1 MVIARGE
8 FINELEKNVEF
19 RQRYA
24 ERERMKREKEEAAKI
39 FMEEYN
45 RIVGE
50 AARETEIAI
59 DKKLTEV
66 GLKCAADIDELKF
79 QVIFE
84 MPTRYGIVTNQ
95 PDKKD
100 GGSRTS
106 NFVKVM
112 KDIMTQL
119 VPKYELQG
127 WHLTY
132 RHIKGGIFIFTQY
145 CPVKI

>member
-19 RQRYA
+19 RQRYT
-24 ERERMKREKEEAAKI
+24 ERKRLKREKEEAIRK

-50 AARETEIAI
+50 AAKETEIAI

-66 GLKCAADIDELKF
+66 GLKSAAEIDELKF

-84 MPTRYGIVTNQ
+84 MPQRYGVVTNQ
-95 PDKKD
+95 PDKQD
-100 GGSRTS
+100 GGTRTS
-106 NFVKVM
+106 NYVKLM
-112 KDIMTQL
+112 KDVMAQL
-119 VPKYELQG
+119 IPKYESQG

-132 RHIKGGIFIFTQY
+132 RHIKGGIFIFT
-145 CPVKI
+145 IE

>member
-24 ERERMKREKEEAAKI
+24 ERERLKREKEEAARI

-59 DKKLTEV
+59 DKKLTEA

-95 PDKKD
+95 LDKKD

-106 NFVKVM
+106 NFVKLM
-112 KDIMTQL
+112 KDVMTQL
-119 VPKYELQG
+119 VPKYEIQG

-132 RHIKGGIFIFTQY
+132 RHIKGGIFIFT
-145 CPVKI
+145 IE

>member
-19 RQRYA
+19 RQRYT
-24 ERERMKREKEEAAKI
+24 ERKRLKREKEEAIRK

-50 AARETEIAI
+50 AAKETEIAI

-66 GLKCAADIDELKF
+66 GLKSAAEIDELKF

-84 MPTRYGIVTNQ
+84 MPQRYGVVTNQ
-95 PDKKD
+95 PDKQD
-100 GGSRTS
+100 GGTRTS
-106 NFVKVM
+106 NYVKLM
-112 KDIMTQL
+112 KDVMAQL
-119 VPKYELQG
+119 VPKYESQG

-132 RHIKGGIFIFTQY
+132 RHIKGGIFIFT
-145 CPVKI
+145 IE

>member
-19 RQRYA
+19 RQRYT
-24 ERERMKREKEEAAKI
+24 ERKRLKREKEEAVRK

-50 AARETEIAI
+50 AAKETEIAI

-66 GLKCAADIDELKF
+66 GLKSAADIDELKF

-84 MPTRYGIVTNQ
+84 MPQRYGVVTNQ
-95 PDKKD
+95 PDKQD
-100 GGSRTS
+100 GGTRTS
-106 NFVKVM
+106 NYVKLM
-112 KDIMTQL
+112 KDVMAQL
-119 VPKYELQG
+119 IPKYESQG

-132 RHIKGGIFIFTQY
+132 RHIKGGIFIFT
-145 CPVKI
+145 IE

>member
-132 RHIKGGIFIFTQY
+132 RHIKGGIFIFT
-145 CPVKI
+145 IE

>member
-95 PDKKD
+95 PDKKE

-132 RHIKGGIFIFTQY
+132 RHIKGGIFIFT
-145 CPVKI
+145 IE

>member
-19 RQRYA
+19 RQRYT
-24 ERERMKREKEEAAKI
+24 ERKRLKREKEEAVRK

-50 AARETEIAI
+50 AAKETEIAI

-66 GLKCAADIDELKF
+66 GLKSAADIDELKF

-84 MPTRYGIVTNQ
+84 MPQRYGVVTNQ
-95 PDKKD
+95 PDKQD
-100 GGSRTS
+100 GGTRTS
-106 NFVKVM
+106 NYVKLM
-112 KDIMTQL
+112 KDVMAQL
-119 VPKYELQG
+119 VPKYESQG

-132 RHIKGGIFIFTQY
+132 RHIKGGIFIFT
-145 CPVKI
+145 IE